1 MSKVSDYEIIGL
13 VSDRGNTRIYQAV
26 ERTTGQQVALRKVD
40 ITDNTTSA
48 ELNLLI
54 QMTERLK
61 AQPHSNLATV
71 LELIHETDALV
82 IVYEW
87 VEGQSLREKVM
98 SGISL
103 EETLVFVQSIHA
115 ALHHL
120 HEIDVVHGHINPD
133 NVLINAQNQM
143 ILINV
148 ASYLTTPSSYLMSDE
163 MMGLNRPELLQ
174 SGNPDRNSDLYSL
187 GVILFRIL
195 GGDYPWKTED
205 GVPRTRGETDT
216 VPRLPEGLEEFQP
229 IVEGLLAFDPE
240 LRSLK
245 KRMSDIS
252 IHEKINLGRSIA
264 PQVFRPQDVS
274 VDEVHK
280 VSPIKESVPIR
291 RSETRSLQSQRTRT
305 IGFIGLSCVVVSAV
319 LWWLYS
325 ERDGVQLLLS
335 QIGLIEHPE
344 LAERWRDA
352 EALRAD
358 ANQSLS
364 AVTAAYNRVL
374 ELSPEHGGAKQA
386 IAETR
391 SDWKN
396 QISNAVEM
404 DQLNLAQSRIIDYL
418 NMYADDSEVQVLQR
432 QVERRLRIGRLF
444 DDTRMLTSAGVHDQ
458 ASAIRAIES
467 YQEIQR
473 RDPES
478 EEARVAN
485 NELKLIVEEW
495 LQHAN
500 TALENKDITSARQAL
515 SIVARAD
522 PTSRELELARNEIET
537 AESLQ
542 EEIDATLLLS
552 ERHVSNG
559 RLIEPPQDNAYWG
572 YRQVLELDPN
582 NTEAILGMDKI
593 ETQILVQHG
602 TLLQDREFDL
612 ASRLVSIAEQEQLG
626 EDTVESMRSN
636 YETTKEQ
643 IDLAEQYYH
652 EALALYE
659 KGYLSK
665 PRSGNAMSLL
675 IQARELDAKNTE
687 VSELIILCAHRL
699 AAVALDASA
708 AGMTEEAVEY
718 INHAILLQPDRTLWQ
733 DYRSTWSEKTTSQI
747 E

>member
-1 MSKVSDYEIIGL
+1 MSDYEIVGL
-13 VSDRGNTRIYQAV
+13 VSDRGKTRIYQAV
-26 ERTTGQQVALRKVD
+26 ERTTGQHVALRKVD
-40 ITDNTTSA
+40 ITDNSTSA
-48 ELNLLI
+48 ELELLI

-61 AQPHSNLATV
+61 TRPHPNLATV
-71 LELIHETDALV
+71 LELIHEPDALV

-103 EETLVFVQSIHA
+103 EETLVFVQATHA

-120 HEIDVVHGHINPD
+120 HEIDVVHGHITPD

-148 ASYLTTPSSYLMSDE
+148 ANYLTTPSSYRMSDE
-163 MMGLNRPELLQ
+163 MMGLNSPELLQ
-174 SGNPDRNSDLYSL
+174 GGNPDRNSDLYSL

-195 GGDYPWKTED
+195 GGDYPWKSED
-205 GVPRTRGETDT
+205 GVPRTRGKTDT
-216 VPRLPEGLEEFQP
+216 VPRLPEGLQKFQSV
-229 IVEGLLAFDPE
+229 IEGLTAFNPKS
-240 LRSLK
+240 RSLE
-245 KRMSDIS
+245 KRTLDLTV
-252 IHEKINLGRSIA
+252 HGKINLRSGVA
-264 PQVFRPQDVS
+264 PQIFRPQHVS
-274 VDEVHK
+274 FDEVHR

-291 RSETRSLQSQRTRT
+291 RSDVRSLQSQRTRT
-305 IGFIGLSCVVVSAV
+305 IGFIGLCCVLVSAL

-358 ANQSLS
+358 INQSLS
-364 AVTAAYNRVL
+364 AVTTAYDRVL
-374 ELSPEHGGAKQA
+374 ALSPEHGGAQQA
-386 IAETR
+386 IVETR
-391 SDWKN
+391 SDWKK
-396 QISNAVEM
+396 QIAAAVES

-478 EEARVAN
+478 EEARVAS
-485 NELKLIVEEW
+485 NELNLIVEEW
-495 LQHAN
+495 LRHAN
-500 TALENKDITSARQAL
+500 EALENNDITYARQAL

-542 EEIDATLLLS
+542 EEIDATLLFS
-552 ERHVSNG
+552 EQHVSNG

-582 NTEAILGMDKI
+582 NTEATLAMDKI

-602 TLLQDREFDL
+602 TMLQDREFDL
-612 ASRLVSIAEQEQLG
+612 AWRLVSIAEQEQLS

-643 IDLAEQYYH
+643 IELAEQYYH

-665 PRSGNAMSLL
+665 PRSRNAMSLL

-687 VSELIILCAHRL
+687 VSELVILCAHRL
-699 AAVALDASA
+699 AAVAMDASA
-708 AGMTEEAVEY
+708 AGMTEEALEY

-733 DYRSTWSEKTTSQI
+733 DYRTTLSENITSQI